1 MRRAKHQAGET
12 SRRMVEESS
21 FQTVQPTVQ
30 PTVQQIV
37 HQNTI
42 FEGASNEEIS
52 QYLQEPKPNCEKK
65 TD

>member
-1 MRRAKHQAGET
+1 MRREKYQAGGT

-30 PTVQQIV
+30 QTV